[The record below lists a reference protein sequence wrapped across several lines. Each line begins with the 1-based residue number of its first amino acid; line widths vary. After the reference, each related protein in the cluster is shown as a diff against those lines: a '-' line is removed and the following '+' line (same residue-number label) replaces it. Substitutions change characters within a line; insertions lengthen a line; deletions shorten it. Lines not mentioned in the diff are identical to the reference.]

1 MVIRRLLKAIPIA
14 AIAAMILVSVASGL
28 AGGTWQSGIK
38 IQNLDPSNTA
48 NLSVFLYGSSGGS
61 PLHEINQT
69 AGGSPLVA
77 QPNKSVEVY
86 LPLFSSVTA
95 GQYSAIVSSDTNVGT
110 VVTTT
115 NYPYGM
121 ADSYNSMVPATS
133 VFVPYVYHNHNNWS
147 TEIFV
152 QNTTSSTITG
162 TIAFTEPPSSP
173 SYSDDGVHTKTVSF
187 TIPAFGTQS
196 FDTLTS
202 TYNDLGWF
210 IGSATIQASGPVAVM
225 ANQTRL
231 VGNGDVKGN
240 VLISARGLSSAD
252 AGTKILLPSLYN
264 NFAGASGVWRSGIK
278 IVNSS
283 SSTANITVEF
293 NSDPGMPSFTGTK
306 TLSIP
311 AGGNTELYLPATTL
325 DTPAGLMP
333 SQFKG
338 YAVINSDVP
347 VVATV
352 QHTNY
357 DGASGYGVAVGY
369 AGFAS
374 GSQNISLPSLYN
386 WPSGS
391 GVWISGIKVQNY
403 GTSNATFK
411 ITFSADPDSA
421 SNLNGTRSNVSLN
434 AGQAI
439 EFYFGTPVLDGN
451 GSIPLGWKGS
461 ALIEGSS
468 GAQLVATVIHTNYG
482 RHVATMYTGVPVPY
496 TNP

>member
-1 MVIRRLLKAIPIA
+1 MFTKSVYKSIPIV
-14 AIAAMILVSVASGL
+14 IIMMLLLTSVANGL

-38 IQNLDPSNTA
+38 IQNLDPANAA
-48 NLSVFLYGSSGGS
+48 NLSVSLYGSSGGS
-61 PLHEINQT
+61 PIHVITQT
-69 AGGSPLVA
+69 SGGSPLVA

-86 LPLFSSVTA
+86 LPSFSSVTA
-95 GQYSAIVSSDTNVGT
+95 GQYSAVVSSDRNVGA

-133 VFVPYVYHNHNNWS
+133 VFVPYVYRNHNSWS

-152 QNTTSSTITG
+152 QNTTNSSVTG
-162 TIAFTEPPSSP
+162 NIVFNEPSSSV
-173 SYSDDGVHTKTVSF
+173 SYSDSGVHTKTVNFS
-187 TIPAFGTQS
+187 IPAYGTQS

-202 TYNDLGWF
+202 TYNDMGWF
-210 IGSATIQASGPVAVM
+210 IGSATITSSGPVAVM

-231 VGNGDVKGN
+231 VGNGDVPGN
-240 VLISARGLSSAD
+240 VLISARGLSSTD

-264 NFAGASGVWRSGIK
+264 NFSGASGTWRSGIK

-283 SSTANITVEF
+283 SSTANVTVEF
-293 NSDPGMPSFTGTK
+293 KSDPGMPSFTGTK
-306 TLSIP
+306 TLSIA
-311 AGGNTELYLPATTL
+311 AGGNTELYLPSTTL
-325 DTPAGLMP
+325 NTPAGPMP

-338 YAVINSDVP
+338 YAIINSNVP

-357 DGASGYGVAVGY
+357 EGASGYGVAVGY
-369 AGFAS
+369 AGFAG
-374 GSQNISLPSLYN
+374 GSRNISLPSLYN

-403 GTSNATFK
+403 GTSNATFT
-411 ITFSADPDSA
+411 ISYSADPDSV
-421 SNLNGTRSNVSLN
+421 SNLNGTKSNVTLTP
-434 AGQAI
+434 GQAI
-439 EFYFGTPVLDGN
+439 EFYFGNPVLDGN
-451 GSIPLGWKGS
+451 GSIPSGWKGS
-461 ALIEGSS
+461 AFIQGSA

-482 RHVATMYTGVPVPY
+482 RHVATMYTGVAVP
-496 TNP
+496 

>member
-1 MVIRRLLKAIPIA
+1 MVVKRLPKAIPIA
-14 AIAAMILVSVASGL
+14 VIMILIAASVASGL

-48 NLSVFLYGSSGGS
+48 NLSVSLYGSSGGS
-61 PLHEINQT
+61 PVHVISQT
-69 AGGSPLVA
+69 SGGSPLVA

-86 LPLFSSVTA
+86 LPSFTSVTA
-95 GQYSAIVSSDTNVGT
+95 GQYSAVVSSDRSVGA

-133 VFVPYVYHNHNNWS
+133 VFVPYVYRNHNNWS

-152 QNTTSSTITG
+152 QNTTNSTVTG
-162 TIAFTEPPSSP
+162 TIVFTEPSSSV
-173 SYSDDGVHTKTVSF
+173 SYSDSGVHTKTVDFS
-187 TIPAFGTQS
+187 IPEFGTQS

-210 IGSATIQASGPVAVM
+210 IGSATIEASGPVAVM

-231 VGNGDVKGN
+231 AGSGDVQGN
-240 VLISARGLSSAD
+240 VLISARGLSSTD

-264 NFAGASGVWRSGIK
+264 NFAGASGIWRSGIK

-293 NSDPGMPSFTGTK
+293 KSDPGMPSFTGTK

-311 AGGNTELYLPATTL
+311 AGGNTELYLPGTTL
-325 DTPAGLMP
+325 TTPAGPMP

-338 YAVINSDVP
+338 YAVINSNVP

-369 AGFAS
+369 AGFAG
-374 GSQNISLPSLYN
+374 GSRNISLPSLYN

-391 GVWISGIKVQNY
+391 GVWVSGIKVQNY
-403 GTSNATFK
+403 GTSNATFT
-411 ITFSADPDSA
+411 ITYSADPDSV
-421 SNLNGTRSNVSLN
+421 SNLNGTRSNVTLTP
-434 AGQAI
+434 GQAI
-439 EFYFGTPVLDGN
+439 EFYFGGPVLDGN
-451 GSIPLGWKGS
+451 GSIPSGWKGS
-461 ALIEGSS
+461 AFIQGSS

-482 RHVATMYTGVPVPY
+482 RHVATMYTGVPIP
-496 TNP
+496 